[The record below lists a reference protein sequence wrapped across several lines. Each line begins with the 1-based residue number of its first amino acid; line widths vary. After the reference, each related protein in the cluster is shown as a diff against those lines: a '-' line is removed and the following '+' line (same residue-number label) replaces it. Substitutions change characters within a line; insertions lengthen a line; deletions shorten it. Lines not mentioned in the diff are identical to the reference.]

1 MINKKMIQYLFFI
14 LLLVIYYLLFII
26 YTICEGYE
34 GMFRDLDDAEEA
46 FNAVAEKEEELK
58 IIVTKGR
65 VLTPE
70 IISQEIDENEEN
82 EKIEKGKIE

>member
-1 MINKKMIQYLFFI
+1 MWFSSYFSYL
-14 LLLVIYYLLFII
+14 LSLIYYLLFII

-46 FNAVAEKEEELK
+46 FNTVAEKEEELK
-58 IIVTKGR
+58 IIVTKGQ

-82 EKIEKGKIE
+82 EKIEKGKNE

>member
-1 MINKKMIQYLFFI
+1 
-14 LLLVIYYLLFII
+14 
-26 YTICEGYE
+26 
-34 GMFRDLDDAEEA
+34 MFRDLDDAEEA

-82 EKIEKGKIE
+82 EKIEKGKIDKELVLSRKCFLFVICLF